1 MQKKLIA
8 LAIAGLASSAAFA
21 QTNVTIYGIVDA
33 GVAYSFDG
41 GNANNNGNGGRDSQ
55 FNVISNGLSGSRLGF
70 KGVEDLG
77 NGLKALFTL
86 EYSVTMDTA
95 GALDNARQQFVGLTG
110 GFGTAVIG
118 RLQTTGY
125 DFSCAAGPLPGSAL
139 NAMDKVSVNVTLN
152 CGGLG
157 RANNAIAYISP
168 SFGGVTFAINH
179 ARVTEAAGAPG
190 QGNPD
195 AYATLLSASYKN
207 GGLDAGVVYSK
218 YNGSHIDV
226 TALGTLP
233 VFGANTSFVDAA
245 EYGIRASYDFGVAK
259 VFGSWQGLEVTS
271 GVNDPADKLNQSWQ
285 AAVAVPVGKHTFI
298 AQYAGNQVKATT
310 AADNTA
316 AYTLAYTYSLSKRT
330 TAYAGYTFV
339 ENENGANRAA
349 GFNGGTP
356 NLTVAGA
363 SSQVVA
369 AGLRHSF

>member
-41 GNANNNGNGGRDSQ
+41 GNSNNGGRDSQ
-55 FNVISNGLSGSRLGF
+55 FDVISNGLSGSRLGF

-86 EYSVTMDTA
+86 EYSVTMDTNA
-95 GALDNARQQFVGLTG
+95 ALDNARQQFVGLTG

-125 DFSCAAGPLPGSAL
+125 DFSCAAGPLAGSAL
-139 NAMDKVSVNVTLN
+139 NAMEKVNVNATIR

-179 ARVTEAAGAPG
+179 ARVTEAAGNPG

-218 YNGSHIDV
+218 YNGSHIPQAT
-226 TALGTLP
+226 TALDGL
-233 VFGANTSFVDAA
+233 VYGNNVGFVDAA
-245 EYGIRASYDFGVAK
+245 EYGVRASYDFGVAK

-310 AADNTA
+310 DADNAA

-339 ENENGANRAA
+339 ENENGSARAA
-349 GFNGGTP
+349 GFNGV
-356 NLTVAGA
+356 NAGA